1 MNEVFFFGVEKVKNL
16 NTADWIVLFLSQL
29 FVVVYGIWR
38 TRRTQSS
45 LVFLK
50 AGQTQGWFAV
60 GLSVMAT
67 QASAI
72 TFLSGPGQSFAEG
85 MGFLQ
90 FYFGLPLAMLV
101 LIKVFL
107 PVYEKLHIT
116 SAYEYLEA
124 RFGLATRLFTA
135 SLFLLQ
141 RGLAAGFTIF
151 APALVFAALLGWDVR
166 LTSLLCGLAVVAY
179 TVTGGSRAV
188 AETHK
193 LQMGI
198 MLAGLFFSLYL
209 LIQFVAPH
217 TGTLTHLWTAAK
229 ATGRLHCL
237 DWRPDFQTKYTLWSG
252 LIGGFF
258 VALSYFGTDQSQVSR
273 YVGGRN
279 LKEAQ
284 KGLLMNAILKI
295 PMQAI
300 VLLCGVFLYV
310 YYLYHP
316 GPLHFN
322 PVVEKKIFSSPDP
335 LIKQRLEGYE
345 RASDSLR
352 ATLKSRPFNTELVHR
367 AAQVSDSL
375 RKAMRKTME
384 IALSPAELN
393 DTNYPFLRFVI
404 EHFPAGALGLIISM
418 LFSAAMSSASSELN
432 ALATVSCVDYYK
444 RFLRPS
450 AGDSELL
457 RFGRLITMAWGA
469 YAIAFAMNAGNL
481 GTLIESVNILGS
493 LVYGTILGVFLTGFF
508 IPQARQSHV
517 LWAAAIAEAG
527 VLYCFFAGVMPFLW
541 FNVVSALLVIGL
553 SWLLS
558 RLSQTS
564 K

>member
-1 MNEVFFFGVEKVKNL
+1 MNTF
-16 NTADWIVLFLSQL
+16 DWFVLFLSQVL
-29 FVVVYGIWR
+29 VVAYGIWR
-38 TRRTQSS
+38 TRRTKSS
-45 LVFLK
+45 LAFLK
-50 AGQTQGWFAV
+50 AGKTQGWFAV

-90 FYFGLPLAMLV
+90 FYLGVPLAMLV
-101 LIKVFL
+101 LIKIFL
-107 PVYEKLHIT
+107 PVYEKLNIT

-124 RFGLATRLFTA
+124 RFGLAARLFTA

-179 TVTGGSRAV
+179 TVTGGSHAV

-198 MLAGLFFSLYL
+198 MLAGLFFSIYL
-209 LIQFVAPH
+209 LIHFLVPH
-217 TGTLTHLWTAAK
+217 TGTFNHLWTAAE
-229 ATGRLHCL
+229 ATGRLRCL
-237 DWRPDFQTKYTLWSG
+237 DWQPDFQTKYTLWSG

-273 YVGGRN
+273 YLGGRN
-279 LKEAQ
+279 LKEAR
-284 KGLLMNAILKI
+284 KGLLMNALLKI

-300 VLLCGVFLYV
+300 VLLCGVFLYLF
-310 YYLYHP
+310 YLYHP
-316 GPLHFN
+316 RPLHFN
-322 PVVEKKIFSSPDP
+322 PVVEKKILFSTDP
-335 LIKQRLEGYE
+335 LIKQRLMAYE
-345 RASDSLR
+345 RATDSLR
-352 ATLKSRPFNTELVHR
+352 SILKSRPFNAELVHR
-367 AAQVSDSL
+367 ATQVSDSL
-375 RKAMRKTME
+375 GKAMRMTLEM
-384 IALSPAELN
+384 ALPSAELN

-404 EHFPAGALGLIISM
+404 ENFPAGALGLIVSM

-432 ALATVSCVDYYK
+432 ALATVSCVDFYK
-444 RFLRPS
+444 RLFKPS
-450 AGDSELL
+450 AGDSDLL
-457 RFGRLITMAWGA
+457 RFGRIITTVWGA

-481 GTLIESVNILGS
+481 GTLIEAVNILGS

-508 IPQARQSHV
+508 IPRAHQSHV
-517 LWAAAIAEAG
+517 LWAAATAEAV
-527 VLYCFFAGVMPFLW
+527 VLYCFLADVMPFLW
-541 FNVVSALLVIGL
+541 FNVVSALLVVGL

-558 RLSQTS
+558 WIS
-564 K
+564 KTFKHFVIRD